1 MNSELVYPRFR
12 WFVFA
17 TLCIVTASTAVALIA
32 PAPLMGPIAK
42 ALGISIGEAAGATM
56 GTFNLFVAISALAGG
71 WFLDKFGAVRVWAA
85 CLILIIA
92 GELLMPVFGS
102 GFWGLNNLR
111 VMEGLGTGPIMAS
124 TARIAAQWFPVKE
137 RGIVTG
143 VQGMAMGLGITLGF
157 ILAPAV
163 FETTGNW
170 AVTMAWLSFLPVIA
184 LVMTALIAFGPKAPG
199 IAAAESNDAVGAE
212 SAFMQ
217 AIKLPVTW
225 MAILC
230 VVMMSWAFQAIN
242 DLIPGYIAVEA
253 PVGLGK
259 GPTAAGQFMTA
270 FSMSFTIGAL
280 LSGFILE
287 KVLKGQSKPLVF
299 LGYLGT
305 VVFTFALRI
314 PLVTSND
321 TLLLI
326 CLILNGLLSAWCI
339 PPSVAFIARNYPEH
353 LTGKLGGLA
362 QGIGVFG
369 GTAGAF
375 TGAYAIHATGYY
387 DASIYIIVGIAILGC
402 LSALGLNAPKDNV
415 ISHNGIAQ

>member
-1 MNSELVYPRFR
+1 MNTELVYPRFR
-12 WFVFA
+12 WFVFV

-42 ALGISIGEAAGATM
+42 ALDISIGEAAGATM
-56 GTFNLFVAISALAGG
+56 GTFNLFVAISALVGG

-85 CLILIIA
+85 CLILIIV
-92 GELLMPVFGS
+92 GELLMPVFG
-102 GFWGLNNLR
+102 GTFWGLNNLR
-111 VMEGLGTGPIMAS
+111 IIEGLGTGPIMAS

-157 ILAPAV
+157 IIAPAV

-184 LVMTALIAFGPKAPG
+184 LIMTAVIAFGPKAPT
-199 IAAAESNDAVGAE
+199 AAIIEAQIDG
-212 SAFMQ
+212 SANEFMQ
-217 AIKLPVTW
+217 AAKLPVTW

-242 DLIPGYIAVEA
+242 DLIPGYIAVDA

-259 GPTAAGQFMTA
+259 GPMAAGKFMTA
-270 FSMSFTIGAL
+270 FSMSFTLGAL

-287 KVLKGQSKPLVF
+287 KLLKGQSKPLVF

-305 VVFTFALRI
+305 VIFTFCLRVPFVI
-314 PLVTSND
+314 SNEV
-321 TLLLI
+321 LLLL
-326 CLILNGLLSAWCI
+326 CLILNGLFAAWCI

-362 QGIGVFG
+362 QGIGIFG

-375 TGAYAIHATGYY
+375 SGAYAIHATGFY
-387 DASIYIIVGIAILGC
+387 DASIYIIVVIAILGC
-402 LSALGLNAPKDNV
+402 LSALGLNPPKN
-415 ISHNGIAQ
+415 IAIINKGIPQ

>member
-1 MNSELVYPRFR
+1 MNTELVYPRFR
-12 WFVFA
+12 WFVFV

-71 WFLDKFGAVRVWAA
+71 WFLDKFGAVRVWAT
-85 CLILIIA
+85 CLILIIL
-92 GELLMPVFGS
+92 GELLMPVFGGS
-102 GFWGLNNLR
+102 FWGLNNLR
-111 VMEGLGTGPIMAS
+111 IIEGLGTGPIMAS
-124 TARIAAQWFPVKE
+124 TARIAAQWFPAKE

-157 ILAPAV
+157 IIAPAV
-163 FETTGNW
+163 FEATGNW

-184 LVMTALIAFGPKAPG
+184 LVMTAIIAFGPKAPTV
-199 IAAAESNDAVGAE
+199 AAVENNEAAGTQ

-217 AIKLPVTW
+217 AVKMPVTW

-242 DLIPGYIAVEA
+242 DLIPGYIAVDA

-259 GPTAAGQFMTA
+259 GPMAAGQFMTA
-270 FSMSFTIGAL
+270 FSMSFTIGAF

-287 KVLKGQSKPLVF
+287 KFLKGQSKPLVF

-305 VVFTFALRI
+305 VIFTFALRV
-314 PLVTSND
+314 PFVTAND
-321 TLLLI
+321 TILLI
-326 CLILNGLLSAWCI
+326 CLILNGLFAAWCI

-362 QGIGVFG
+362 QGIGIFG

-375 TGAYAIHATGYY
+375 SGAYAIHATGFY
-387 DASIYIIVGIAILGC
+387 DASIYIIVVVAILGC
-402 LSALGLNAPKDNV
+402 LAALGLNPPKSTIETNSG
-415 ISHNGIAQ
+415 ISQ